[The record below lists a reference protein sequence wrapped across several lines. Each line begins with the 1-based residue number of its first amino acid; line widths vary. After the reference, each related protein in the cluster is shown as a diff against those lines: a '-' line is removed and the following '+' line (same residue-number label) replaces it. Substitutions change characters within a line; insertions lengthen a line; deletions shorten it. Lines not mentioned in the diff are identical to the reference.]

1 MTSAFC
7 MTAFYLSWLTG
18 KLSTYINGGV
28 LFIGYGLSV
37 LVGLI
42 ALSRRAF
49 QNDLQAIFLIKTI
62 SQRLY
67 EQKRLQQ
74 FAENRHSLSERYQL
88 SENVRSAKM
97 LNPLITFLAA
107 SSVLTTLFY
116 DTYVFLFPL
125 HLQPIAL
132 EFYFVLRVLQVCNF
146 SSSSFTE
153 TIHFLFCFGTNP
165 FH

>member
-1 MTSAFC
+1 MTSAFIIV
-7 MTAFYLSWLTG
+7 AARLSWF
-18 KLSTYINGGV
+18 SSYIYSGV
-28 LFIGYGLSV
+28 LFAGYGLSV
-37 LVGLI
+37 LVGLM
-42 ALSRRAF
+42 ALSRCAF

-97 LNPLITFLAA
+97 LNPLIAFLAA
-107 SSVLTTLFY
+107 SSVLTTIFY
-116 DTYVFLFPL
+116 NVNMRLFPL
-125 HLQPIAL
+125 HIQPIAY
-132 EFYFVLRVLQVCNF
+132 EFYYVLRVLQVCNF

-153 TIHFLFCFGTNP
+153 TIHFLFCFGTNSLY
-165 FH
+165 